1 MKRRDLYTFFA
12 IFLVSM
18 LFIPPSMPSM
28 IPNAFTQDVI
38 PDWIKNN
45 AGWWADGQIDD
56 SSFVSSIQWLISNGV
71 MVIPPTEHGPGDGSN
86 VIPDWIKNNAGWW
99 ADDKIS
105 EVEFINAIQFLIKNG
120 IINIQNSLTEKYN
133 LCNDS
138 NELSTE
144 FKEKIKVEIKEQWN
158 YLCSSFYIDKYT
170 KYDPWPSRGEGAGIN
185 EHGFRGPEITKEKP
199 VNTFRIFL
207 VGGSTTFG
215 SGNDDKSQI
224 FSVLQK
230 KIDQKDFG
238 FDIEII
244 NAGISGAWSKDEV
257 RMVKDKLIDFS
268 PDLIVVY
275 DGVNEISHHQ
285 DGSEIDWKDRWSE
298 ICNLGKKN
306 GFDTIVILQPFIAS
320 SFRVLTEN
328 DQEIFLK
335 QGGFDNKIDFYQ
347 LYSNQLQEI
356 NKNCKNAVDMTHMFN
371 KIPGDLFHDSV
382 HTGIRGNQIIADNL
396 YRVIS
401 PIIGGM
407 QYFES
412 TGSNMNSKNDVN
424 DLLSLQNLNFNNVNF
439 ENLDLSGIDFSGRN
453 LENAIFY
460 DTNLNNVDFTNA
472 NLSGANLLGGSVDGA
487 NFSGA
492 NIKNAKF
499 IKTQLG
505 DSNFTNAIL
514 DKTLLYRLDFT
525 NANLSGTSI
534 MDAKILDSSF
544 KGMNLNGI
552 DFTNTVFHKVDLSY
566 ANITSL
572 NLAEKDLSHSN
583 LAGVNLRGKNLEGT
597 NLTNVLLT
605 DTNVTDAQLSNAIFA
620 ESDTYKPIM
629 IREQYGS
636 IISQQS
642 DGIFERYHFFQWPCS
657 IITCTNEKGERVT
670 DGVMIINE
678 GLKLNDKLQY
688 LYNEIG
694 ITTEPQNTVVLF
706 PTISVG
712 AFSKRCVWDY
722 YTIPPLNSPHDCY
735 TMKMANVDFT
745 KPNPSNFDTPYFTE
759 HNCYPI
765 TDSRTQKLTGGCD
778 LPLIP
783 FLFYNSSFK
792 GAQALYLLGYTIISD
807 LEIEKNPNILSSYEK
822 IIVLHN
828 KYTTKTIFNAI
839 TSHPKVVYL
848 YPDSLKEEVS
858 VNFGQNTVTALNPLK
873 HPQKKNF
880 QNDFQW
886 EYDSSHLEYVNCLDG
901 EVKFEK
907 VANGIMLNCY
917 PEDSLTLSPS
927 LFKII
932 KEF

>member
-1 MKRRDLYTFFA
+1 
-12 IFLVSM
+12 
-18 LFIPPSMPSM
+18 MPSM

-71 MVIPPTEHGPGDGSN
+71 MVIPPTEQGTGDGNN

-105 EVEFINAIQFLIKNG
+105 EAEFISAIQFLIKNS
-120 IINIQNSLTEKYN
+120 IISISNSLNEKYS
-133 LCNDS
+133 LCDTN
-138 NELSTE
+138 NELSTK
-144 FKEKIKVEIKEQWN
+144 FREKIKLEIKERWS
-158 YLCSSFYIDKYT
+158 YLCSNFYNEKYMM
-170 KYDPWPSRGEGAGIN
+170 YSPWPSDGIGAYIN
-185 EHGFRGPEITKEKP
+185 EHGFRSPEITKEKP

-207 VGGSTTFG
+207 VGGSTMFG
-215 SGNDDKSQI
+215 SGNNDKSQI

-230 KIDQKDFG
+230 KIEQKDFG

-275 DGVNEISHHQ
+275 DGVNEISQHQ
-285 DGSEIDWKDRWSE
+285 DGSEIAWKDRWSE
-298 ICNLGKKN
+298 ICNLGEEN

-335 QGGFDNKIDFYQ
+335 QGGFNIEIDLYQ

-356 NKNCKNAVDMTHMFN
+356 NKNCKKAVDMTHMFN
-371 KIPGDLFHDSV
+371 KIPGDLFFDPM

-401 PIIGGM
+401 PIIGGI

-412 TGSNMNSKNDVN
+412 TGSNMNSKNDIN

-499 IKTQLG
+499 IKTKLG

-514 DKTLLYRLDFT
+514 DKTLLFRLDFT

-534 MDAKILDSSF
+534 MNAKILDSSF

-583 LAGVNLRGKNLEGT
+583 LTGVNLRGKNLEGT

-605 DTNVTDAQLSNAIFA
+605 DTNVTNAQLSNAIFA

-636 IISQQS
+636 IIPRQS
-642 DGIFERYHFFQWPCS
+642 DDIFESFSVIQWPCS
-657 IITCTNEKGERVT
+657 IVTCTNEKGERVT
-670 DGVMIINE
+670 DGIKMISE
-678 GLKLNDKLQY
+678 GLELNDKLQY

-706 PTISVG
+706 PTISVD
-712 AFSKRCVWDY
+712 AFSKHCIWDY

-745 KPNPSNFDTPYFTE
+745 KPNPSNFNTPHFTE
-759 HNCYPI
+759 LICYSI
-765 TDSRTQKLTGGCD
+765 TDSRTQKLTDGCEV
-778 LPLIP
+778 PLAQ
-783 FLFYNSSFK
+783 FLLYNSSFK

-858 VNFGQNTVTALNPLK
+858 VNFGQNTVTALSPLK
-873 HPQKKNF
+873 QPQEKNF
-880 QNDFQW
+880 QNDFKW
-886 EYDSSHLEYVNCLDG
+886 KYDSAHLEYVNCLDS

-917 PEDSLTLSPS
+917 PEDFLTSSPS

-932 KEF
+932 KAF

>member
-1 MKRRDLYTFFA
+1 MIIPSVFA
-12 IFLVSM
+12 EEKV
-18 LFIPPSMPSM
+18 PP
-28 IPNAFTQDVI
+28 
-38 PDWIKNN
+38 WIKNN
-45 AGWWADGQIDD
+45 AGWWAGGLIDD
-56 SSFVSSIQWLISNGV
+56 TSFVSGIQWLISNNV
-71 MVIPPTEHGPGDGSN
+71 MIIPPTEQGTSSGGN
-86 VIPDWIKNNAGWW
+86 IIPEWIKNNAGWW

-105 EVEFINAIQFLIKNG
+105 EAEFISAIQFLIKND
-120 IINIQNSLTEKYN
+120 IIMIFNSLNEKYS
-133 LCNDS
+133 LCDTN
-138 NELSTE
+138 NELSTK
-144 FKEKIKVEIKEQWN
+144 FREKIELEIKEQWS
-158 YLCSSFYIDKYT
+158 YLCSNFYNEKYW
-170 KYDPWPSRGEGAGIN
+170 KYVPWPSVGLGGYIN

-207 VGGSTTFG
+207 VGGSTMYG
-215 SGNDDKSQI
+215 SGNDDSTQI

-230 KIDQKDFG
+230 KFDKKDFG
-238 FDIEII
+238 FDIEVT

-257 RMVKDKLIDFS
+257 SMVKNKLLDFS

-275 DGVNEISHHQ
+275 DGVNEIAHYQ
-285 DGSEIDWKDRWSE
+285 DGSEIAWKDRWSE

-306 GFDTIVILQPFIAS
+306 GFDTIIILQPFS
-320 SFRVLTEN
+320 DSGFRVLTEN

-335 QGGFDNKIDFYQ
+335 HGGFYNKIDLYQ
-347 LYSNQLQEI
+347 LYSNQLEDL
-356 NKNCKNAVDMTHMFN
+356 NKNCKKAVDMTRMFD
-371 KIPGDLFHDSV
+371 KIPGDLFFDYI
-382 HTGIRGNQIIADNL
+382 HTGIRANQVIADNF
-396 YRVIS
+396 YKVIS
-401 PIIGGM
+401 PIIEGI

-472 NLSGANLLGGSVDGA
+472 NLSNANFLGGNVDNA

-492 NIKNAKF
+492 NIENAKF
-499 IKTQLG
+499 IKTKLG

-514 DKTLLYRLDFT
+514 DETFFFGLDFV
-525 NANLSGTSI
+525 NANLSGTS
-534 MDAKILDSSF
+534 MRDAKILSSSF

-552 DFTNTVFHKVDLSY
+552 DFSNTDFLLVDLSY
-566 ANITSL
+566 ANIDSL
-572 NLAEKDLSHSN
+572 NLAGKDLSYSN
-583 LAGVNLRGKNLEGT
+583 LTGVNLVGKNLEGT
-597 NLTNVLLT
+597 NLTNALLT
-605 DTNVTDAQLSNAIFA
+605 DTNVTDAQLSDAIFA
-620 ESDTYKPIM
+620 ESDSYKPIM
-629 IREQYGS
+629 NREQYGS

-642 DGIFERYHFFQWPCS
+642 DDIFERYSFFKWPCS
-657 IITCTNEKGERVT
+657 MLTCENEKGELVT
-670 DGVMIINE
+670 DGELLIQE
-678 GLKLNDKLQY
+678 GLKLNEELQN
-688 LYNEIG
+688 LYNELG
-694 ITTEPQNTVVLF
+694 VTTEPQNTAVLF
-706 PTISVG
+706 PTISVD
-712 AFSKRCVWDY
+712 AFSKRCIWDY

-735 TMKMANVDFT
+735 TIKMTNVDFT
-745 KPNPSNFDTPYFTE
+745 KPDPLNFNTPYFTKP
-759 HNCYPI
+759 NCYPV
-765 TDSRTQKLTGGCD
+765 TDSRTQELGQGCEI
-778 LPLIP
+778 PLMP
-783 FLFYNSSFK
+783 FLIFNSSFR

-858 VNFGQNTVTALNPLK
+858 VNFVQNTITAISPLK
-873 HPQKKNF
+873 QPQDKVF

-886 EYDSSHLEYVNCLDG
+886 EYDSSHLEYVNCLDT

-907 VANGIMLNCY
+907 VANGIMLNCI
-917 PEDSLTLSPS
+917 PEEFLTSSPS